1 MHALTHC
8 WDTPQFKN
16 SLPGQQAIALT
27 VCSDPTDLA
36 DSSSRCK
43 PEAAAKESGETY
55 LIHPYYTR
63 AQLAKPRE
71 EFVLQKVL
79 HKCEEAP
86 IRFWDAVLTH
96 AMGILGIQAAMIKV
110 IYIVLSLLNHASG
123 AKQPLI
129 LIFYQNTNCWKFLQG
144 MYDDKQEGSLS

>member
-1 MHALTHC
+1 MQTRGRR
-8 WDTPQFKN
+8 K
-16 SLPGQQAIALT
+16 GK
-27 VCSDPTDLA
+27 
-36 DSSSRCK
+36 R
-43 PEAAAKESGETY
+43 ETY

-86 IRFWDAVLTH
+86 IRFWDAV
-96 AMGILGIQAAMIKV
+96 GILGIQAAMIKV